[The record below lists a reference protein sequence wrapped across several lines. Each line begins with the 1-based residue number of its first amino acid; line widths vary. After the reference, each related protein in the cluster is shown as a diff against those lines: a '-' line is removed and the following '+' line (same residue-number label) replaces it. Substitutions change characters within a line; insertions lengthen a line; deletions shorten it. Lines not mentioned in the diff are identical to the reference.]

1 MQNAAR
7 GEATMYPTFIS
18 DMSSMTVDP
27 ERVCA
32 GTSCIVGFTDCAVAW
47 GVNKLGYENGVKTII
62 TPKYLVE
69 EITNVLSVASG
80 EGPQILVT
88 DSKKE
93 NFPVFD
99 PIALN
104 GTIEDGP
111 AVKKAKTK

>member
-1 MQNAAR
+1 M
-7 GEATMYPTFIS
+7 
-18 DMSSMTVDP
+18 
-27 ERVCA
+27 
-32 GTSCIVGFTDCAVAW
+32 
-47 GVNKLGYENGVKTII
+47 
-62 TPKYLVE
+62 
-69 EITNVLSVASG
+69 LSVASG